1 MTDSPAP
8 TLDYRAARV
17 AKRDQRNPFFWRAA
31 KYLAPYKRIVVVSVL
46 AAFFAGG
53 VFAGGLTAVLPVL
66 QTLLNGDTPQM
77 WADRMV
83 AEKRWGFDLADDP
96 SEIRFVKQSQT
107 NPPGIAQA
115 PDQQAWQKWSAEAKT
130 WDAAKRLNI
139 LATGDSL
146 QVGPIL
152 RYQPP
157 LPPDP
162 VPLHLRLLRRV
173 MYALPSDPVWAVAWL
188 MGGILLLSLLAN
200 VVRFFQESLSGR
212 AAVLAVND
220 LRRDAYDHVLRV
232 PMSYFGKV
240 GTGDVTSRI
249 VNDAAQLQQGFATL
263 LGPAVQQPVMG
274 LAAFAVALWLDWRLT
289 LFVIAF
295 APVMGVLLQKFGKKM
310 RRMSKKSLAN
320 NAELLGQIEATLG
333 GIRVVKANVAE
344 RHESGRLKAI
354 LDRLLR
360 YQLKLVKYD
369 ALSSPVMETMGVLAI
384 GVIATVMVYFVR
396 TQGSLSAAN
405 GVLIFGCL
413 AQMADSFRRV
423 SKLNLLLQK
432 ANAAAERI
440 FETVDLPSEA
450 DSPGATASPV
460 VLTEGK
466 PCPASGPRHGLP
478 SVRTTGQAVAP
489 GLGDF
494 DAITFDNLDFR
505 YAEGET
511 LAVNDV
517 SLRVEKGESLAVVGR
532 NGSGKTTLLSLLPRF
547 FKPESGRI
555 LIDDTDV
562 RDVPLDELRKR
573 MSVVTQEAVVFPGTI
588 AENIAYAN
596 PRASR
601 DDIERAAELAYA
613 HDFITAKPGG
623 YDFPLTGLGGQLS
636 GGQRQRLN
644 IARAILRD
652 APILIL
658 DEATSQVDAESEH
671 LIQQALVQLM
681 RGRTTFVIAHRFSTI
696 LDCDRIA
703 LMERG
708 RLEAVGTHGELLETS
723 DLYRALYDR
732 QLVGA

>member
-17 AKRDQRNPFFWRAA
+17 AKRDKRNPFFWRAA
-31 KYLAPYKRIVVVSVL
+31 RYLAPYKRIVVVSVL

-53 VFAGGLTAVLPVL
+53 VFAGGLGAVLPVL

-83 AEKRWGFDLADDP
+83 AEHRLGIDLADDP
-96 SEIRFVKQSQT
+96 SSVRVQSVKEDSPLRQTGVLSSNYSFDLDFALPRWNPSQSL
-107 NPPGIAQA
+107 
-115 PDQQAWQKWSAEAKT
+115 
-130 WDAAKRLNI
+130 RI
-139 LATGDSL
+139 LASADAETLGRISGFPNL
-146 QVGPIL
+146 TPN
-152 RYQPP
+152 
-157 LPPDP
+157 P

-173 MYALPSDPVWAVAWL
+173 MYALPSNPVWAVAWL

-249 VNDAAQLQQGFATL
+249 VGDAAQLQQGFATL

-369 ALSSPVMETMGVLAI
+369 ALSAPVMETTGVLAI
-384 GVIATVMVYFVR
+384 GIIATVMVYFVR

-423 SKLNLLLQK
+423 SKLNILLQK

-450 DSPGATASPV
+450 TGEAGRGQESPAVRFSTAEGHTGRL
-460 VLTEGK
+460 LTPLQREIRFE
-466 PCPASGPRHGLP
+466 S
-478 SVRTTGQAVAP
+478 
-489 GLGDF
+489 
-494 DAITFDNLDFR
+494 ITFR
-505 YAEGET
+505 YDDDQPA
-511 LAVNDV
+511 AVNDV
-517 SLRVEKGESLAVVGR
+517 SLTIAKGESVAVVGR

-547 FKPESGRI
+547 FEPEEGSIR
-555 LIDDTDV
+555 IDDTDI
-562 RDVPLDELRKR
+562 RDVPLDELRGQI
-573 MSVVTQEAVVFPGTI
+573 SVVTQEAVVFPGTI

-596 PRASR
+596 PHASR
-601 DDIERAAELAYA
+601 DDIIAAAEQAYA
-613 HDFITAKPGG
+613 HDFIEAKPGG

-652 APILIL
+652 SPILIL

-708 RLEAVGTHGELLETS
+708 RLEAVGTHGELLES
-723 DLYRALYDR
+723 SELYRALYDR
-732 QLVGA
+732 QLVSV

>member
-8 TLDYRAARV
+8 TLDYRAAKV
-17 AKRDQRNPFFWRAA
+17 KRRDKRNPFFWRAA

-53 VFAGGLTAVLPVL
+53 VFAGGLGAVLPVL

-83 AEKRWGFDLADDP
+83 AEKRWGIDLADDP
-96 SEIRFVKQSQT
+96 SEVRVLKQT
-107 NPPGIAQA
+107 
-115 PDQQAWQKWSAEAKT
+115 
-130 WDAAKRLNI
+130 
-139 LATGDSL
+139 
-146 QVGPIL
+146 GPIFVDSPA
-152 RYQPP
+152 YSP
-157 LPPDP
+157 LGRPDGSMKDASAAEQLQALAENWATP
-162 VPLHLRLLRRV
+162 GPHAAPATKVFTGLEYTPAQEIPLHLRLLRRV

-188 MGGILLLSLLAN
+188 MFGILLLSLLAN

-232 PMSYFGKV
+232 PMSYFGRV

-369 ALSSPVMETMGVLAI
+369 ALSAPVMETMGVLAI

-423 SKLNLLLQK
+423 SKLNILLQK

-440 FETVDLPSEA
+440 FETVDLPSESVGWASAHLRPDDA
-450 DSPGATASPV
+450 DHSTADGG
-460 VLTEGK
+460 LK
-466 PCPASGPRHGLP
+466 PTLRES
-478 SVRTTGQAVAP
+478 
-489 GLGDF
+489 
-494 DAITFDNLDFR
+494 ITFDNLTFR
-505 YAEGET
+505 YADDQP
-511 LAVNDV
+511 AVVKDV
-517 SLRVEKGESLAVVGR
+517 SFTVEKGESLAVVGR

-547 FKPESGRI
+547 FEPESGRI
-555 LIDDTDV
+555 RIDDTDI
-562 RDVPLDELRKR
+562 RDVPLGELRSQI
-573 MSVVTQEAVVFPGTI
+573 SVVTQEAVVFPGTI

-596 PRASR
+596 PHATR

-613 HDFITAKPGG
+613 HDFIAAKPGG

-671 LIQQALVQLM
+671 LIQQALVELM

-723 DLYRALYDR
+723 NLYRALYDR

>member
-1 MTDSPAP
+1 MSDTPVQ
-8 TLDYRAARV
+8 TLDYRAAKIS
-17 AKRDQRNPFFWRAA
+17 KRDQRNPFFWRAA
-31 KYLAPYKRIVVVSVL
+31 RYLAPYKKIVVVSVL

-53 VFAGGLTAVLPVL
+53 VFAGGLGAVLPVL

-83 AEKRWGFDLADDP
+83 AEKRWGIDIKDDP
-96 SEIRFVKQSQT
+96 SAVVAEFGPGSIVATEDPKVFSANLTELWRSTPNDVLKLLAAGDAARVNPLFDKVAWLQT
-107 NPPGIAQA
+107 SGAVTGAQA
-115 PDQQAWQKWSAEAKT
+115 LFTKWA
-130 WDAAKRLNI
+130 
-139 LATGDSL
+139 
-146 QVGPIL
+146 QVEK
-152 RYQPP
+152 
-157 LPPDP
+157 P

-173 MYALPSDPVWAVAWL
+173 MYALPSNPVWAVAWL

-249 VNDAAQLQQGFATL
+249 VGDAAQLQQGFATL

-369 ALSSPVMETMGVLAI
+369 ALSAPVMETMGVLAI

-423 SKLNLLLQK
+423 SKLNILLQK

-440 FETVDLPSEA
+440 FETVDLPSESVGWASAHLRPDGA
-450 DSPGATASPV
+450 DHATADGG
-460 VLTEGK
+460 LK
-466 PCPASGPRHGLP
+466 PTLRESIA
-478 SVRTTGQAVAP
+478 
-489 GLGDF
+489 
-494 DAITFDNLDFR
+494 FDNVTFR
-505 YAEGET
+505 YADDQP
-511 LAVNDV
+511 AVVKDV
-517 SLRVEKGESLAVVGR
+517 SLTVSQGESVAVVGR

-547 FKPESGRI
+547 FEPEAGSIR
-555 LIDDTDV
+555 IDDTDI
-562 RDVPLDELRKR
+562 RDVPLDDLRKQI
-573 MSVVTQEAVVFPGTI
+573 SVVTQEAVVFPGTI
-588 AENIAYAN
+588 AENIAYAD
-596 PRASR
+596 PTASR
-601 DDIERAAELAYA
+601 DDIIAAAEQAYA
-613 HDFITAKPGG
+613 HDFIEQKPGG

-671 LIQQALVQLM
+671 LIQQALVRLM

>member
-31 KYLAPYKRIVVVSVL
+31 RYLAPYKKIVIVSVL

-53 VFAGGLTAVLPVL
+53 VFAGGLGAVLPVL

-83 AEKRWGFDLADDP
+83 AEKRWDIDLADDP
-96 SEIRFVKQSQT
+96 SQFRVTKGWPIQISAF
-107 NPPGIAQA
+107 A
-115 PDQQAWQKWSAEAKT
+115 PYEATQLPVNEKL
-130 WDAAKRLNI
+130 RL
-139 LATGDSL
+139 LATGE
-146 QVGPIL
+146 
-152 RYQPP
+152 
-157 LPPDP
+157 PDKAVHVFGISGMPTPNP

-249 VNDAAQLQQGFATL
+249 VGDAAQLQQGFATL

-369 ALSSPVMETMGVLAI
+369 ALSAPVMETMGVLAI
-384 GVIATVMVYFVR
+384 GIIATVMVYFVR

-423 SKLNLLLQK
+423 SKLNILLQK

-440 FETVDLPSEA
+440 FETVDLPREVTRRA
-450 DSPGATASPV
+450 RRQ
-460 VLTEGK
+460 E
-466 PCPASGPRHGLP
+466 
-478 SVRTTGQAVAP
+478 VRSRKSCV
-489 GLGDF
+489 
-494 DAITFDNLDFR
+494 FR
-505 YAEGET
+505 
-511 LAVNDV
+511 
-517 SLRVEKGESLAVVGR
+517 
-532 NGSGKTTLLSLLPRF
+532 LPR
-547 FKPESGRI
+547 P
-555 LIDDTDV
+555 
-562 RDVPLDELRKR
+562 
-573 MSVVTQEAVVFPGTI
+573 
-588 AENIAYAN
+588 
-596 PRASR
+596 
-601 DDIERAAELAYA
+601 
-613 HDFITAKPGG
+613 
-623 YDFPLTGLGGQLS
+623 
-636 GGQRQRLN
+636 
-644 IARAILRD
+644 
-652 APILIL
+652 
-658 DEATSQVDAESEH
+658 
-671 LIQQALVQLM
+671 
-681 RGRTTFVIAHRFSTI
+681 
-696 LDCDRIA
+696 
-703 LMERG
+703 
-708 RLEAVGTHGELLETS
+708 
-723 DLYRALYDR
+723 YRATT
-732 QLVGA
+732 

>member
-1 MTDSPAP
+1 M
-8 TLDYRAARV
+8 
-17 AKRDQRNPFFWRAA
+17 
-31 KYLAPYKRIVVVSVL
+31 
-46 AAFFAGG
+46 
-53 VFAGGLTAVLPVL
+53 
-66 QTLLNGDTPQM
+66 
-77 WADRMV
+77 
-83 AEKRWGFDLADDP
+83 
-96 SEIRFVKQSQT
+96 
-107 NPPGIAQA
+107 
-115 PDQQAWQKWSAEAKT
+115 
-130 WDAAKRLNI
+130 
-139 LATGDSL
+139 
-146 QVGPIL
+146 
-152 RYQPP
+152 
-157 LPPDP
+157 
-162 VPLHLRLLRRV
+162 
-173 MYALPSDPVWAVAWL
+173 
-188 MGGILLLSLLAN
+188 
-200 VVRFFQESLSGR
+200 
-212 AAVLAVND
+212 
-220 LRRDAYDHVLRV
+220 
-232 PMSYFGKV
+232 
-240 GTGDVTSRI
+240 
-249 VNDAAQLQQGFATL
+249 QQGFATL

-369 ALSSPVMETMGVLAI
+369 ALSAPVMETMGVLAI

-423 SKLNLLLQK
+423 SKLNILLQK

-440 FETVDLPSEA
+440 FETVDLPSEV
-450 DSPGATASPV
+450 DGKGGRGQESPLNGSPTA
-460 VLTEGK
+460 E
-466 PCPASGPRHGLP
+466 RHGGRLLTP
-478 SVRTTGQAVAP
+478 FEREIV
-489 GLGDF
+489 
-494 DAITFDNLDFR
+494 FDNLTFR
-505 YAEGET
+505 YADDQP
-511 LAVNDV
+511 AVVKDV
-517 SLRVEKGESLAVVGR
+517 SLTVSQGESLAVVGR

-547 FKPESGRI
+547 FEPESGSIR
-555 LIDDTDV
+555 IDDTDI
-562 RDVPLDELRKR
+562 RDVPLDELRKQI
-573 MSVVTQEAVVFPGTI
+573 SVVTQEAVVFPGTI

-596 PRASR
+596 PHATR

-613 HDFITAKPGG
+613 HDFITAKPAG

-671 LIQQALVQLM
+671 LIQQALVELM